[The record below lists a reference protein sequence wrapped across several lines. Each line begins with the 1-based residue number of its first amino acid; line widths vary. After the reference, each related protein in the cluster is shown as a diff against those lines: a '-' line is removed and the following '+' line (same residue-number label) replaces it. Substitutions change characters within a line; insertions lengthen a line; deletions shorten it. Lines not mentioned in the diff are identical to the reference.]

1 MPNASALASEHDCR
15 TTPSHPKRLK
25 ADATITRPRG
35 GSRSVWGVTVE
46 DDLDVRNEFP
56 IIMGSTDFRCY
67 ADAMLTLRP
76 AGLGQ
81 DDDFVVL
88 DGARRE
94 IGRIMWTHAA
104 SRETPWFWTITAR
117 GPQGTLDRGYAA
129 MREEAMAQFKARWMR

>member
-1 MPNASALASEHDCR
+1 MVKPPHS
-15 TTPSHPKRLK
+15 
-25 ADATITRPRG
+25 
-35 GSRSVWGVTVE
+35 GVC
-46 DDLDVRNEFP
+46 
-56 IIMGSTDFRCY
+56 CY

-88 DGARRE
+88 DDNRRE

-129 MREEAMAQFKARWMR
+129 TREEAMAQFKARWMR